1 MIVISTHQTSIHI
14 PDLNLYVTKLN
25 PITITLEQYRSS
37 KYIVKLESMGL
48 ISCANK
54 NMRTNM
60 SKDPPKRAP
69 IRTAKFSRPNK
80 GGLVKPASQSVK
92 PSQPRQ
98 QNTEEMIRKA
108 SEEAA
113 KKAVKEVEDK
123 LLQTLTA
130 NLSQNQAPNLEDA
143 VQKAILSALGNL
155 NLSAQQTTGPAREVS
170 TGPEDPLY
178 IPSNIVDKNLEG
190 NVNVKSESSTS
201 EGIEDAAS
209 QLRAMRKS
217 KNKKEK

>member
-1 MIVISTHQTSIHI
+1 
-14 PDLNLYVTKLN
+14 
-25 PITITLEQYRSS
+25 
-37 KYIVKLESMGL
+37 
-48 ISCANK
+48 
-54 NMRTNM
+54 M

-80 GGLVKPASQSVK
+80 GGLAKPASQSIK
-92 PSQPRQ
+92 PSKPQV
-98 QNTEEMIRKA
+98 NTEEMIRKA

-155 NLSAQQTTGPAREVS
+155 NLSAHQTTETVREVS
-170 TGPEDPLY
+170 SGPEDPLY